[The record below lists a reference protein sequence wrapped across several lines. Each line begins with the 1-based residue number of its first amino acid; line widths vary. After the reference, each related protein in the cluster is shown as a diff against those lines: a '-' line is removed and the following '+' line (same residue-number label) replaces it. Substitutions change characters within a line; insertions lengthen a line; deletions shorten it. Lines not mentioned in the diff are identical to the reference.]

1 MMKTKFLLLAI
12 HASTMAA
19 CIDNDENDQKEI
31 TTPPEETSHA
41 IDMGMPSGTL
51 WCSMNV
57 GASTPTDF
65 GDYYQ
70 MSYSKDVATEK
81 LGAGYST
88 PTKEQFEELIA
99 HTTQQHTEINNVKG
113 MLFKASNGNSIFLP
127 AAAHLSGSS
136 WEINNE
142 GSGAYWTVTPS
153 TEEDYF
159 YFLEF
164 SKAEDTPWFGDRDIN
179 TNKLPIRAVYKK

>member
-12 HASTMAA
+12 LASTMAA
-19 CIDNDENDQKEI
+19 CSDNDENDQKEI

-113 MLFKASNGNSIFLP
+113 MLFKASNENSIFLP
-127 AAAHLSGSS
+127 AAAHLYKTMACPTRIWLGRPLYSDFAFKKKKHFKIS
-136 WEINNE
+136 
-142 GSGAYWTVTPS
+142 
-153 TEEDYF
+153 YF
-159 YFLEF
+159 REKSYICL
-164 SKAEDTPWFGDRDIN
+164 
-179 TNKLPIRAVYKK
+179 